1 MQRKTKQGRSKATV
15 QGERHEVLVGA
26 LTFRPFFPCGA
37 PAQTGKSRGC
47 KSRLTKE

>member
-1 MQRKTKQGRSKATV
+1 MSAQRAGGRPQWRPPRADV
-15 QGERHEVLVGA
+15 ELDVLFA
-26 LTFRPFFPCGA
+26 PYGA